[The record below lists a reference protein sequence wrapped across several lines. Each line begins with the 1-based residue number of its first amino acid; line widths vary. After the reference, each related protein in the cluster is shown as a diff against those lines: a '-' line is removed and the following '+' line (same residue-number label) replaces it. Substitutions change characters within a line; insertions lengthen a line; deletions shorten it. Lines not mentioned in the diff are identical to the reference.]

1 MQLIKLTENI
11 LVNPEEIS
19 IIEFVDIGGRRHF
32 VVTVND
38 RQIVATV
45 NPQELLQSLIK
56 VGIEPHSQF
65 WAG

>member
-1 MQLIKLTENI
+1 MQLIKITDNI

-19 IIEFVDIGGRRHF
+19 IIEFVVIDGNRHF
-32 VVTVND
+32 VITVSD
-38 RQIVATV
+38 RQIVSNISA
-45 NPQELLQSLIK
+45 NELLQSLIK